1 MTQQTDKHYQS
12 LDDDANAQLKA
23 MYGDSLQGEVEPQED
38 APEEGT
44 ASDNSD
50 NEEAE
55 ELEQSTPETENE
67 PQKDN
72 EDSEPMVSESRYKS
86 AVVAMNKAQQEAAEL
101 RKSNETLKSENEELQ
116 SMLEEAL
123 NSDDDK
129 STDNN
134 SDDYDFDKAIDDLP
148 LIIKQN
154 KELVN
159 KVAKLETE
167 LAGVKTTTD
176 RVQEQDNK
184 TAHQSYWNEIKDKH
198 GDVDGLAEDPAYSE
212 WWSQQPEDVRAL
224 LTSSNAQSVIK
235 GLNLFRADVPR
246 ATDTKKPSTSRNDK
260 LEAAR
265 NADSPTIQKQSKE
278 PSSGKR
284 TFTNAE
290 IAKMSPAEFARNEK
304 AIDAALARG
313 DVI

>member
-1 MTQQTDKHYQS
+1 MTQETDKRYQS
-12 LDDDANAQLKA
+12 LEDDANAQLKA
-23 MYGDSLQGEVEPQED
+23 MYGDDLQGMAE
-38 APEEGT
+38 PEENSPDEGT
-44 ASDNSD
+44 ESDSD
-50 NEEAE
+50 NEETE
-55 ELEQSTPETENE
+55 QELEQSTPESENE

-72 EDSEPMVSESRYKS
+72 EESEPMVSESRYKS
-86 AVVAMNKAQQEAAEL
+86 AVVAMNKAQQEAADL
-101 RKSNETLKSENEELQ
+101 RKSVQTLQSENEELQ

-129 STDNN
+129 STDND

-184 TAHQSYWNEIKDKH
+184 TAYKSYWDEIKGAH
-198 GDVDGLAEDPAYSE
+198 GDIDGLTEDPAYSE
-212 WWSQQPEDVRAL
+212 WWAKQPQGVKSL
-224 LTSSNAQSVIK
+224 LTSSDAQEVIK

-246 ATDTKKPSTSRNDK
+246 ATDTKKLSTSRNDK

>member
-23 MYGDSLQGEVEPQED
+23 MYGDSLQGESQED

-101 RKSNETLKSENEELQ
+101 RKSIQALQSENQELQ

-123 NSDDDK
+123 NVDDDR
-129 STDNN
+129 STDND

-148 LIIKQN
+148 LLMKQN
-154 KELVN
+154 KELVS
-159 KVAKLETE
+159 KIAKLETE
-167 LAGVKTTTD
+167 LATVKTTTD

-184 TAHQSYWNEIKDKH
+184 TAHQNYWNEIKGVH
-198 GDVDGLAEDPAYSE
+198 GDIDGLVEDPEYSE
-212 WWSQQPEDVRAL
+212 WWAQQPQGVKSL
-224 LTSSNAQSVIK
+224 LTSSDAQEVIK

-246 ATDTKKPSTSRNDK
+246 ATDKKPSTSRNDK

-278 PSSGKR
+278 PSSPKR